1 MMSSNEKLRM
11 YADKLSDEQANVAVA
26 MIEGYL
32 RALEEAVDDAFCLKL
47 LDEARNDPRDEYED
61 FDAFA
66 ERVKAGWS

>member
-1 MMSSNEKLRM
+1 MSSNEKLRM

-32 RALEEAVDDAFCLKL
+32 RALEEAIGDAFCLKL
-47 LDEARNDPRDEYED
+47 LDEARNDPREEYED